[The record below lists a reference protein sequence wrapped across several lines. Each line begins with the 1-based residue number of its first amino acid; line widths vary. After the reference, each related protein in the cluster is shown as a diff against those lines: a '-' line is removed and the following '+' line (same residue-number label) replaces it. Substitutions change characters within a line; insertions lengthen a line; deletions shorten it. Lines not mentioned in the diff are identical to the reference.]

1 MQWFAQNERRKKFLG
16 LLAGVAM
23 ALTLAAAFLFG
34 YLLSNWILP

>member
-1 MQWFAQNERRKKFLG
+1 MQWFAQNERGAKFRG

-34 YLLSNWILP
+34 CLLANWIMK